1 MSATETKK
9 SGFSVLG
16 LGAAACAACCA
27 GPIVGLLA
35 ATGLFT
41 IAGIATFGL
50 AGLLVLLPTALWW
63 TRRRRARACDVL
75 DEPVSVELGRRS

>member
-9 SGFSVLG
+9 TGFSVLG

-27 GPIVGLLA
+27 ASMVGLLA

-41 IAGIATFGL
+41 VAGIATFGL
-50 AGLLVLLPTALWW
+50 AGLLVLIPAALWW
-63 TRRRRARACDVL
+63 TRRRQARTCAVL